1 MRNILFQA
9 VCKVGIFMIC
19 AQAMIH
25 FRPQESYEKYLK
37 LLVSVM
43 ILIQLFLPVGSFL
56 LGDGMGETA
65 ARLEQFME
73 ELEADLSLSAQEA
86 ADTDEMLERMTL
98 EEVRKRMEE
107 QEREAEEG
115 GGGEQ
120 EPQVGTVSGEEDG
133 GKAAEDP
140 GEDISITVEPVVIG
154 SGE

>member
-1 MRNILFQA
+1 MFQA

-19 AQAMIH
+19 AQAIIH

-107 QEREAEEG
+107 REREAEEEG
-115 GGGEQ
+115 REQ

-133 GKAAEDP
+133 EEAAKDP